1 MKRLSQL
8 LVSIILCTAAM
19 AEEPIAYVKMRAV
32 VDPQDPKHERTAYF
46 ATYHSNVNYK
56 LPNGVST
63 YTVYYGAD
71 GTWNFTWGYSS
82 GTVLANDPQ
91 VLYTTSY
98 QLEHEAPE
106 LKERLSSDGKYL
118 TIPLYTGGPDFPT
131 ETFKQKNKND
141 LEGTIEATDI
151 TQTQGYDPEKYYY
164 YALQLH
170 HKDGQCS
177 SKGVVNEL
185 CPHIGFFWMNSQGTG
200 FTNGANKAYLRVA
213 KSRFASSARMQGF
226 SFWDVLD
233 TETGVSSILSTPS
246 SQEGKFIKNG
256 KVVIVKN
263 GQKYNVNG
271 IRQ

>member
-32 VDPQDPKHERTAYF
+32 VDPENHSRTAYF
-46 ATYHSNVNYK
+46 ATYHSDVNYK

-63 YTVYYGAD
+63 YTVYYGTD
-71 GTWNFTWGYSS
+71 RTWNFTWAYSS

-91 VLYTTSY
+91 VLYTTNM
-98 QLEHEAPE
+98 QLDEYPA
-106 LKERLSSDGKYL
+106 LKDGLSDGGKYL

-131 ETFKQKNKND
+131 ETFKQRGEND

-151 TQTQGYDPEKYYY
+151 TQTDDYDPEKYYY

-177 SKGVVNEL
+177 SKGVVNER
-185 CPHIGFFWMNSQGTG
+185 CPHIGFFWMNDQGTG

-213 KSRFASSARMQGF
+213 KSRFAPSARMQGF
-226 SFWDVLD
+226 SFWDALD

>member
-1 MKRLSQL
+1 MKRLSLL
-8 LVSIILCTAAM
+8 LVSIILYIVAM

-32 VDPQDPKHERTAYF
+32 VDPEDHSRTAYF

-63 YTVYYGAD
+63 YTVYYGKD
-71 GTWNFTWGYSS
+71 GTWNFTWAYSS
-82 GTVLANDPQ
+82 GTVLADEPQ
-91 VLYTTSY
+91 VLYTTNM
-98 QLEHEAPE
+98 QLDEYPE
-106 LKERLSSDGKYL
+106 LKSGLSADGKYL
-118 TIPLYTGGPDFPT
+118 NIPLYTGGSDFPT
-131 ETFKQKNKND
+131 ETFKQKGEND
-141 LEGTIEATDI
+141 LEGTIVATDI
-151 TQTQGYDPEKYYY
+151 TQIQGYDPEKYYY

-170 HKDGQCS
+170 HKDGECS
-177 SKGVVNEL
+177 SKGVVNKL
-185 CPHIGFFWMNSQGTG
+185 CPHIGFFWMNDQGTG

-213 KSRFASSARMQGF
+213 KSRFASSTRMQGF

-246 SQEGKFIKNG
+246 SQEGKFIKKG

>member
-19 AEEPIAYVKMRAV
+19 AEEPITYVKMRAV
-32 VDPQDPKHERTAYF
+32 VDPENHSRTAYF

-63 YTVYYGAD
+63 YTVYYGND
-71 GTWNFTWGYSS
+71 GTWNFKQAYSS

-98 QLEHEAPE
+98 QLEHENPE
-106 LKERLSSDGKYL
+106 LKQYLSDGGKYL
-118 TIPLYTGGPDFPT
+118 NIPLYPGEISFQT
-131 ETFKQKNKND
+131 ETFKQKGEND
-141 LEGTIEATDI
+141 LEGTIVATDI
-151 TQTQGYDPEKYYY
+151 TQTPGYDASTYYY

-177 SKGVVNEL
+177 SKGVVNAS
-185 CPHIGFFWMNSQGTG
+185 CPHIGFFWMNDQGTG

-226 SFWDVLD
+226 SFWDALD
-233 TETGVSSILSTPS
+233 EEETGVSSILSTPS
-246 SQEGKFIKNG
+246 SQEGKFIENG

>member
-8 LVSIILCTAAM
+8 LVSVILCTAAM
-19 AEEPIAYVKMRAV
+19 AQAPIAHVKMRAV
-32 VDPQDPKHERTAYF
+32 VDPEDHSRTAYF
-46 ATYHSNVNYK
+46 ATYHSNVNYE

-71 GTWNFTWGYSS
+71 GKWNFTWAYSS

-98 QLEHEAPE
+98 QLEHENPE
-106 LKERLSSDGKYL
+106 LKQYLSDGGKYL
-118 TIPLYTGGPDFPT
+118 TIPLYPGKTSLQT
-131 ETFKQKNKND
+131 QTFKSRGEND
-141 LEGTIEATDI
+141 LEGTIDATDI
-151 TQTQGYDPEKYYY
+151 TKTQDYDPEKYYY

-170 HKDGQCS
+170 HQDGQCS
-177 SKGVVNEL
+177 SKGVVNAS
-185 CPHIGFFWMNSQGTG
+185 CPHIGFFWMNNQGTG

-246 SQEGKFIKNG
+246 SHEGKFIENG
-256 KVVIVKN
+256 KVVIVRN